1 MPAPT
6 SSSTPTEATVNVAN
20 KTASSTPESGK
31 DDIEP
36 SVKSVTPSRH
46 LAVTPPAGALAEGV
60 ITLLSTK
67 PDAAQNLVKIGDGN
81 STYIETFYC
90 VENHLYLNI
99 GYNLTRPIAQLRP
112 DLPAMQFGFM
122 YGVISDLHANMN
134 MRLTFDPETVRDS
147 GYTETFV
154 SYKIGQ
160 PISMISTRDMYDW
173 STHEIYVDWELL
185 PKKLTAKQHQRW
197 TSLAAQS
204 HCLAL
209 SKANLYVTR
218 MLSYYQESLRI
229 LWTTHRKP
237 SSKAATNLESF
248 YNQAKRLQVKNL
260 YLLQSLVA
268 QPPGQTGWYMCE
280 SQHESQPKGYVCR
293 FHTDSSN
300 NEGKQ
305 ELRRITDLQKQVTL
319 NSKTQQMMTITR
331 YNVNDRWVQTE
342 IWSKDTLKKLIQTV
356 INVK

>member
-6 SSSTPTEATVNVAN
+6 SSSTPTESTVNVAN
-20 KTASSTPESGK
+20 ETARSTPESGK

-36 SVKSVTPSRH
+36 SVKSVTPAHH
-46 LAVTPPAGALAEGV
+46 LAVTPPAGAVGSVPEVIHELAEGV

-67 PDAAQNLVKIGDGN
+67 PDAAQKSVKIGDGN
-81 STYIETFYC
+81 STYIERFYC
-90 VENHLYLNI
+90 VENLIYLNI
-99 GYNLTRPIAQLRP
+99 GYNLTRPIAQLCP

-122 YGVISDLHANMN
+122 YGVISDRHANMN

-197 TSLAAQS
+197 TSLAARS
-204 HCLAL
+204 HCLAR

-218 MLSYYQESLRI
+218 MLSYYQESLCI
-229 LWTTHRKP
+229 LWTNHCKP

-280 SQHESQPKGYVCR
+280 SQHESQPKRYVC
-293 FHTDSSN
+293 TNKLSN
-300 NEGKQ
+300 DGFIVMFLICGQATAKVM
-305 ELRRITDLQKQVTL
+305 RIVW
-319 NSKTQQMMTITR
+319 M
-331 YNVNDRWVQTE
+331 
-342 IWSKDTLKKLIQTV
+342 
-356 INVK
+356 INVIQQNTSD